1 MAFFH
6 ASPPRINSVISNV
19 RTFHELGMLATQVN
33 VIIDEVGVFKDAAQ
47 FYLWTSKS
55 LQR

>member
-33 VIIDEVGVFKDAAQ
+33 VIIDEVGFKDAAQ
-47 FYLWTSKS
+47 LYLWTSKS
-55 LQR
+55 LQ